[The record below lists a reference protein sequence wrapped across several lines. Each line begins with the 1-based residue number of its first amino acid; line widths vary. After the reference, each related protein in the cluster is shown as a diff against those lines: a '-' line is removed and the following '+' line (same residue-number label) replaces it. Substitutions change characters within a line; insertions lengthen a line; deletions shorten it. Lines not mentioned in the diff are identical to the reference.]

1 MDLVRSYEFFKPEK
15 CDGRV
20 HIIGCGAVGSTV
32 AENIARLGI
41 TKVSLYDFDT
51 VEAHNVAN
59 QMFFATDIGKLKVD
73 AVYENMKRINPEI
86 ETGSKGARL
95 FKHGYSDQPLD
106 GYVFLAVDNI
116 ELRKK
121 ICEDNAGNPAI
132 KGIFDIRIGLED
144 AQHFAA
150 DWQNVKD
157 QEKLLS
163 TMQFTQAEADEQQ
176 PVSACNQPLSVAPT
190 IRYVCSIAVANFM
203 RMVKGEPWKHTVF
216 ANPFTVFSKAY

>member
-1 MDLVRSYEFFKPEK
+1 MDLIRSYEFFKPEK

-32 AENIARLGI
+32 AENIARLGL

-51 VEAHNVAN
+51 VESHNVAN
-59 QMFFATDIGKLKVD
+59 QMFYATDIGKLKVD
-73 AVYENMKRINPEI
+73 AVSEMMMRINPEI
-86 ETGSKGARL
+86 EINSKSLRL
-95 FKHGYSDQPLD
+95 FKHGYSNQPLD
-106 GYVFLAVDNI
+106 GYVFLAVDDI

-121 ICEDNAGNPAI
+121 ICEDNEGNPSI

-144 AQHFAA
+144 GQHYAA

-157 QEKLLS
+157 QERLLA
-163 TMQFTQAEADEQQ
+163 TMQFTNAEAEEQQ

-190 IRYVCSIAVANFM
+190 IRCVCSMAVANFM
-203 RMVKGEPWKHTVF
+203 RMVKGEDWKHIIF
-216 ANPFTVFSKAY
+216 ANPFMSYTKAF

>member
-32 AENIARLGI
+32 AENIARLGL

-59 QMFFATDIGKLKVD
+59 QMFYATDIGKLKVD
-73 AVYENMKRINPEI
+73 AVSEMMMRINPDIKVDPKEL
-86 ETGSKGARL
+86 RL
-95 FKHGYSDQPLD
+95 FKRGYSDQPLD

-121 ICEDNAGNPAI
+121 ICEENEGNPAI
-132 KGIFDIRIGLED
+132 KGIFDIRVGLEE
-144 AQHFAA
+144 AQHYAA
-150 DWQNVKD
+150 DWQSIKD
-157 QEKLLS
+157 KSRLLS
-163 TMQFTQAEADEQQ
+163 TMQFTKEEADEQQ

-190 IRYVCSIAVANFM
+190 IRCICGMAVANFM
-203 RMVKGEPWKHTVF
+203 RMVKNEDWHHIIF
-216 ANPFTVFSKAY
+216 ANPFAGFVKAF

>member
-32 AENIARLGI
+32 AENIARLGL

-59 QMFFATDIGKLKVD
+59 QMFYATDIGKLKVD
-73 AVYENMKRINPEI
+73 AVSEMMMRINPDIKVDPKEL
-86 ETGSKGARL
+86 RL
-95 FKHGYSDQPLD
+95 FKRGYSDQPLD

-121 ICEDNAGNPAI
+121 ICEENEGNPAI
-132 KGIFDIRIGLED
+132 KGIFDIRVGLEE
-144 AQHFAA
+144 AQHYAA
-150 DWQNVKD
+150 DWQNIKD
-157 QEKLLS
+157 KSRLLS
-163 TMQFTQAEADEQQ
+163 SMQFTKEEADEQQ

-190 IRYVCSIAVANFM
+190 IRCICGMAVANFM
-203 RMVKGEPWKHTVF
+203 RMVKNEDWHHIIF
-216 ANPFTVFSKAY
+216 ANPFAGFVKAF

>member
-20 HIIGCGAVGSTV
+20 HIIGCGAVGSTI
-32 AENIARLGI
+32 AENIARLGL
-41 TKVSLYDFDT
+41 TNVSLYDFDT

-59 QMFFATDIGKLKVD
+59 QMFYATDIGKLKVD
-73 AVYENMKRINPEI
+73 AVAEMMTRINPDIEI
-86 ETGSKGARL
+86 GTKGLRL

-121 ICEDNAGNPAI
+121 ICEENSGNPTI
-132 KGIFDIRIGLED
+132 KGVFDIRVGLED
-144 AQHFAA
+144 AQHYAA
-150 DWQNVKD
+150 DWQSIKD

-163 TMQFTQAEADEQQ
+163 TMQFTKEEADEQQ

-190 IRYVCSIAVANFM
+190 IRCICSMAVANFM
-203 RMVKGEPWKHTVF
+203 RMVKGEEWKHIIF
-216 ANPFTVFSKAY
+216 SNPFMSYSKAF